1 MKYHPVL
8 PWPSCHVHVAYFENF
23 VNGWWTMPFFFLIF
37 FSCFVALL
45 WCFSSLPRFF
55 FPLHI
60 NMGLRKLNVARIMQK
75 QIFKWIDRILQSL
88 LSLGKDSSN
97 LYLLISLLN
106 KVPKIQLMQISMHI
120 YIGIKF
126 KSFSKFT
133 WHTSNYRHL
142 KTQIVANQFHSQ
154 KHLDSIGWSD
164 WTDTK
169 TCFTFPYAKK
179 KRGFD

>member
-1 MKYHPVL
+1 MMNHAFL
-8 PWPSCHVHVAYFENF
+8 
-23 VNGWWTMPFFFLIF
+23 FFFYF
-37 FSCFVALL
+37 FHALL
-45 WCFSSLPRFF
+45 LFCDVLVPYPDSSFHFILIW
-55 FPLHI
+55 L
-60 NMGLRKLNVARIMQK
+60 GLRKLHVARIMQK

-126 KSFSKFT
+126 KSISKFT

-142 KTQIVANQFHSQ
+142 KTQIVVNQFHSQ
-154 KHLDSIGWSD
+154 KHRFYWLEWLNRHQNLLY
-164 WTDTK
+164 
-169 TCFTFPYAKK
+169 FPIC
-179 KRGFD
+179 